1 MSSSHASAMKPA
13 RWVSSAP
20 RFVLA
25 CAAAFLTKASARTSS
40 GMQDRGWPEIGK
52 FSTARA
58 VCTPQ

>member
-1 MSSSHASAMKPA
+1 MSSSQAAAMKPA
-13 RWVSSAP
+13 RSASSTP
-20 RFVLA
+20 SFVLA

-40 GMQDRGWPEIGK
+40 GMDDSGCPEIGK